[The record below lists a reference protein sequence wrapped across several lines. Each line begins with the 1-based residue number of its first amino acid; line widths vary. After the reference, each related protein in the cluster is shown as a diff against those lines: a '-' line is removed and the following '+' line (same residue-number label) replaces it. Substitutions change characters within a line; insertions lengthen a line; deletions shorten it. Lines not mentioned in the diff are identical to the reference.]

1 MTYSI
6 AAYDA
11 ETGELGVGVATH
23 QPCVGAIVPWVEP
36 GVGAAATQSF
46 ANPAFGPQ
54 ALALLRH
61 GFDAPRA
68 LAAILAADDRP
79 ELRQVAIVDAAG
91 RAAVHTGEA
100 CIPHAGHRTGPG
112 FSVQA
117 NMMLRPTVPDAMAE
131 AFAAAEGP
139 LALRILAALEAA
151 EAEGGDIRGRQSAAI
166 LVRRTASASDYRW
179 NLRVDN
185 DPEPLAKLRELAA
198 IRLAG
203 AWEELFEEP
212 GAAAP
217 PEERLARA
225 RAAYAEARAIH
236 ASDEQSFWY
245 AVMAL
250 APLGAEE
257 EAAAVLA
264 PLFARAPKWREL
276 LHRLSLEGLEGLK
289 ARFPREG

>member
-6 AAYDA
+6 AAHDA

-36 GVGAAATQSF
+36 GVGAVATQSF
-46 ANPAFGPQ
+46 VNPSFGPQ

-61 GFDAPRA
+61 GLDAPRA
-68 LAAILAADDRP
+68 LAAVLAADDRP
-79 ELRQVAIVDAAG
+79 EVRQVAIVDATG
-91 RAAVHTGEA
+91 KSAVHTGEA
-100 CIPHAGHRTGPG
+100 CIPYAGHRTGPG

-131 AFAAAEGP
+131 AFAAAQGP

-166 LVRRTASASDYRW
+166 VVRRTASASDYRW

-203 AWEELFEEP
+203 ALEEEFEEAQS
-212 GAAAP
+212 GS

-236 ASDEQSFWY
+236 PSDEQSFWY

-264 PLFARAPKWREL
+264 PLFERAPHWREL
-276 LHRLSLEGLEGLK
+276 LHRLSFGGLEGLK
-289 ARFPREG
+289 ARFPRDR